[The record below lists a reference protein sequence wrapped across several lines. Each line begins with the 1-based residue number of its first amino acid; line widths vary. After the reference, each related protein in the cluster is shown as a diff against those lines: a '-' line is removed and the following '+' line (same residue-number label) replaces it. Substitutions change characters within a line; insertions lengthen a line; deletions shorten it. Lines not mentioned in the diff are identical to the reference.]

1 MQALTIGTGIL
12 MIALYCWLALPGMY
26 NRQHYSDL
34 MVNILLVGASAL
46 WWVIL
51 AMDSPFLNPGRMLGS
66 LFAPL
71 IRLVYGP
78 WT

>member
-34 MVNILLVGASAL
+34 IVNLLLVGASAL

-51 AMDSPFLNPGRMLGS
+51 ALDSRSLNPSRMLGS